1 IQMPNKITLARGF
14 LVLGLISILSMSTA
28 DVQAQERI
36 QSKVQ
41 VATKTKLSDKE
52 RKAISY
58 AAVRILR
65 HVQQAR
71 VDIKYKDGKDSL
83 RHTEKA
89 LKLAT
94 IIEKALPQY
103 TVTTSVKSGDLT
115 YEDEEVV
122 QQGLI
127 PIYAE
132 LDEVTSILV
141 PIRRAKRESEESP
154 AAGGTSLQYTSVL
167 LDLNETKYALAEAKA
182 LLEKRNIEAA
192 DRALAR
198 VQEEVVFE
206 YDEADLPL
214 VQARWSLADAARQ
227 YAKQEYDAAKRSL
240 ARAASSLEIYQR
252 RFGGEISKQVQSLAN
267 DIKALSEK
275 MGEKSEAVAD
285 SITKFWDRL
294 VNLF

>member
-1 IQMPNKITLARGF
+1 MLKNTIWGPGYLA
-14 LVLGLISILSMSTA
+14 LVLVLILSVSA
-28 DVQAQERI
+28 GNLQAQERI

-71 VDIKYKDGKDSL
+71 VDIKYKDGKDAL

-103 TVTTSVKSGDLT
+103 TVTSAVKSGDLT

-141 PIRRAKRESEESP
+141 PIRRAKRESGEGP
-154 AAGGTSLQYTSVL
+154 AEGGTSLQYTSVL

-182 LLEKRNIEAA
+182 LLEKRNIAEA

-198 VQEEVVFE
+198 IQEEVIFE
-206 YDEADLPL
+206 YDEVDLPL
-214 VQARWSLADAARQ
+214 IQARWSLADAARQ
-227 YAKQEYDAAKRSL
+227 YARQDYEAAKRSL
-240 ARAASSLEIYQR
+240 ARAASSLEMYQR
-252 RFGGEISKQVQSLAN
+252 RVGGEVSKQVQALAN

-275 MGEKSEAVAD
+275 MTEKSEAVAD
-285 SITKFWDRL
+285 TIGKFWDRL
-294 VNLF
+294 INLF